1 MYAPNAPPNGGNL
14 PAPGAPPPP
23 YSEQG
28 VSYPPPALGQPQQT
42 GYGGY
47 PPPVIGQPEIGFAG
61 GPYSPYPQPSVQPNA
76 QPYEQYPQPSLPP
89 PHQPYGGYVNVP
101 GQPIVTQPTGQ
112 PNSALEWMPLQPQ
125 HQQNRSCPPGLEYLT
140 AVDQLLVHQK
150 VELLEAF
157 VGFETSNKYT
167 VKNSMGQK
175 VFYAAE
181 MSDCCTRQ
189 CCGPNRP
196 FDMKIVDN
204 HGQEVIHLN
213 RPLACTSCFFPCCLQ
228 TMEVT
233 APPGTPIGSIQ
244 QEWSILSPKF
254 SIKDASGE
262 TVLTIEGPICT
273 FSICGDVEFNVY
285 SRNGDTKVGKIS
297 KQWSGLIREA
307 FTDADMFGINF
318 PLDLDVRTK
327 AVLLGACF
335 LIDFMFFE
343 KAGNNERDRPGML

>member
-1 MYAPNAPPNGGNL
+1 MYAPNAPAKGDNL

-28 VSYPPPALGQPQQT
+28 VSYPPPPLGQPQHT

-47 PPPVIGQPEIGFAG
+47 PQPVTGQPEIGFAG
-61 GPYSPYPQPSVQPNA
+61 
-76 QPYEQYPQPSLPP
+76 
-89 PHQPYGGYVNVP
+89 
-101 GQPIVTQPTGQ
+101 
-112 PNSALEWMPLQPQ
+112 ALEWMPLQPQ
-125 HQQNRSCPPGLEYLT
+125 HQQTRSCPPGLEYLT

-189 CCGPNRP
+189 LCGPNRA

-204 HGQEVIHLN
+204 HGQE
-213 RPLACTSCFFPCCLQ
+213 

-233 APPGTPIGSIQ
+233 APPGTLIGSIQ

-273 FSICGDVEFNVY
+273 FSLCGDVEFNVY

-297 KQWSGLIREA
+297 KQWSGLVREA

-318 PLDLDVRTK
+318 PLDLDVRIK

-343 KAGNNERDRPGML
+343 KAGNDERDRPGML

>member
-61 GPYSPYPQPSVQPNA
+61 
-76 QPYEQYPQPSLPP
+76 
-89 PHQPYGGYVNVP
+89 
-101 GQPIVTQPTGQ
+101 
-112 PNSALEWMPLQPQ
+112 ALEWMPLQPQ

-204 HGQEVIHLN
+204 HGQE
-213 RPLACTSCFFPCCLQ
+213 